1 MSRFFYGGGSD
12 SESSSSEEEELYSDR
27 EEEEQ
32 SEEES
37 SEEESE
43 EEEESSSEDEDA
55 GKTGANRFMK
65 NVSESEESED
75 EERVTI
81 VKSAK
86 DKRLEELENTVKLIE
101 NAEKISDWA
110 VISTEFDK
118 LNRQIVKIVQ
128 SGPTPKIY
136 VKTVADLEDFV
147 NGTISKQ
154 KSSNKK
160 MNASNAKGFN
170 AVKQRI
176 KKNNKDYAVQIDKY
190 RKDKDGFMEA
200 KEEVARPV
208 AAAPRLTKIERIE
221 APALST
227 AGDDEVLR
235 PLAVAARPSSTPP

>member
-110 VISTEFDK
+110 VISTGAFGPGIKEW
-118 LNRQIVKIVQ
+118 NCGTG
-128 SGPTPKIY
+128 SG
-136 VKTVADLEDFV
+136 
-147 NGTISKQ
+147 G
-154 KSSNKK
+154 
-160 MNASNAKGFN
+160 
-170 AVKQRI
+170 
-176 KKNNKDYAVQIDKY
+176 
-190 RKDKDGFMEA
+190 KDGFLI
-200 KEEVARPV
+200 
-208 AAAPRLTKIERIE
+208 LT
-221 APALST
+221 S
-227 AGDDEVLR
+227 VL
-235 PLAVAARPSSTPP
+235 